1 LVFAR
6 FTVIVFH
13 TLEMEAA
20 PARDGGADERV
31 WEDAC
36 IAEGAYEEDVLHLD
50 NWKGR
55 QIGWDGMYVDVYRSG
70 HI

>member
-1 LVFAR
+1 
-6 FTVIVFH
+6 
-13 TLEMEAA
+13 MEAA
-20 PARDGGADERV
+20 AARDGGADERV